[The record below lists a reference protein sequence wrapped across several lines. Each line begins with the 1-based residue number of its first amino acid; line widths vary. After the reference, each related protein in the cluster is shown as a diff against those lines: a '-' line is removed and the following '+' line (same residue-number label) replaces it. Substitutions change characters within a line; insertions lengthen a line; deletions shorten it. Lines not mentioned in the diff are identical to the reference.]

1 MLVQEERKV
10 LEEAKFAAVGYE
22 TTTKDGKAVR
32 LTGAAAAA
40 AGTAHA
46 SLSYPA
52 PSTPCERPVCSTSC
66 EQLPR
71 SGGFFLHSPWACS
84 S

>member
-1 MLVQEERKV
+1 MPPAPVLVQEERKV

-40 AGTAHA
+40 AGT
-46 SLSYPA
+46 Y
-52 PSTPCERPVCSTSC
+52 R
-66 EQLPR
+66 
-71 SGGFFLHSPWACS
+71 
-84 S
+84 

>member
-1 MLVQEERKV
+1 MTTACHCRVPLSNQSSQSDQQSQQQAVPPAPVLVQEERKV

-40 AGTAHA
+40 AGK
-46 SLSYPA
+46 Y
-52 PSTPCERPVCSTSC
+52 R
-66 EQLPR
+66 
-71 SGGFFLHSPWACS
+71 
-84 S
+84 